1 MKKFFK
7 KIPTGVLTLLTL
19 ILICYVS
26 LDDNPFDVND
36 VQLFYGADKVVH
48 AIMYGFLTMV
58 MIYEMTKGLYFFK
71 PNWQLYICLIAFNC
85 LFSTLIESLQELMDL
100 GRCYD
105 IYDIIANCSGVIIG
119 FLLMK
124 FILLDI
130 IIDKMTSFDD

>member
-1 MKKFFK
+1 
-7 KIPTGVLTLLTL
+7 
-19 ILICYVS
+19 VS

-48 AIMYGFLTMV
+48 AIMYAFLTMV